1 MQRSSFEYRQL
12 VTNYYSIVRNIINA
26 PLNSHDFIRRPLKS
40 LRLCRTIGVVRRSRK
55 RRCISWKA
63 RDISEVGERSFD
75 EAAGNARNRDR
86 VTYLNTTRRVLA
98 QFYAAIGERCAG
110 LFTATGSGRREE
122 KRRICRSY
130 GNRAA
135 RQAQPVSRKKKR
147 KKKGKE
153 REEWTRRKNAG
164 KEKKT
169 RRDRDARSKVNDGNF
184 RDRRLVRV
192 DAPTNG
198 KTMRCKNR
206 ICTPASTVFD
216 RRRVVDSP
224 ADYHGS

>member
-147 KKKGKE
+147 KKKRKRKRRMDKEEKCGK
-153 REEWTRRKNAG
+153 REENA
-164 KEKKT
+164 E
-169 RRDRDARSKVNDGNF
+169 
-184 RDRRLVRV
+184 
-192 DAPTNG
+192 
-198 KTMRCKNR
+198 
-206 ICTPASTVFD
+206 
-216 RRRVVDSP
+216 
-224 ADYHGS
+224 GS

>member
-1 MQRSSFEYRQL
+1 MVASLSNERRRSSL
-12 VTNYYSIVRNIINA
+12 AKA
-26 PLNSHDFIRRPLKS
+26 PLY
-40 LRLCRTIGVVRRSRK
+40 
-55 RRCISWKA
+55 ISWKA

-75 EAAGNARNRDR
+75 EAGENARNRDR
-86 VTYLNTTRRVLA
+86 VTYLNTTRVLA
-98 QFYAAIGERCAG
+98 QFYVAIGERRAG

-135 RQAQPVSRKKKR
+135 RQAQPVSRKKKKR
-147 KKKGKE
+147 RKKGKE
-153 REEWTRRKNAG
+153 RKEWTRRKNAG

-198 KTMRCKNR
+198 KTMRRKNR

>member
-1 MQRSSFEYRQL
+1 M
-12 VTNYYSIVRNIINA
+12 VIVPQDKRN
-26 PLNSHDFIRRPLKS
+26 
-40 LRLCRTIGVVRRSRK
+40 LCL
-55 RRCISWKA
+55 
-63 RDISEVGERSFD
+63 E
-75 EAAGNARNRDR
+75 
-86 VTYLNTTRRVLA
+86 
-98 QFYAAIGERCAG
+98 
-110 LFTATGSGRREE
+110 
-122 KRRICRSY
+122 
-130 GNRAA
+130 
-135 RQAQPVSRKKKR
+135 KKK
-147 KKKGKE
+147 KKEEKKGKE

-169 RRDRDARSKVNDGNF
+169 RWDRDARSKVNDGNF

-198 KTMRCKNR
+198 KTMRRKNR

>member
-1 MQRSSFEYRQL
+1 MRDYLQL
-12 VTNYYSIVRNIINA
+12 RE
-26 PLNSHDFIRRPLKS
+26 
-40 LRLCRTIGVVRRSRK
+40 VV
-55 RRCISWKA
+55 
-63 RDISEVGERSFD
+63 D
-75 EAAGNARNRDR
+75 
-86 VTYLNTTRRVLA
+86 
-98 QFYAAIGERCAG
+98 
-110 LFTATGSGRREE
+110 GRRRGGYADRMVIVPQD
-122 KRRICRSY
+122 KRNLCLE
-130 GNRAA
+130 
-135 RQAQPVSRKKKR
+135 KKR
-147 KKKGKE
+147 GKKKGKE